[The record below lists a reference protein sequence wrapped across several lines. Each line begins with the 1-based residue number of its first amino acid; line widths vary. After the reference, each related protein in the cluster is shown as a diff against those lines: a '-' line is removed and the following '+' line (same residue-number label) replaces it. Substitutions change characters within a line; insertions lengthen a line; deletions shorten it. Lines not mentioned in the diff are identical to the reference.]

1 MRFSPFKRTLIAM
14 SLGVLAFQAKAQDY
28 DGHMGLDV
36 SLSNDAAN
44 FGLYSLRES
53 AQELTNLGVDYFFNR
68 PGDKF
73 VDVFGSIS
81 RKGMADNQNLE
92 LGIAGK
98 VFYADGHRTSESGY
112 GAMLGV
118 NGRYWLPTE
127 MPMAVGFDGLYAP
140 PITSFGDV
148 KSASQADVRLEVR
161 ILPSA
166 MAYVGYQKLNVEF
179 NKASNVS
186 MDDSLNIGV
195 NVAFE

>member
-1 MRFSPFKRTLIAM
+1 MSLTLLKRTFIVV
-14 SLGVLAFQAKAQDY
+14 SLGILSLQAKAGDY

-53 AQELTNLGVDYFFNR
+53 AQEITNLGVDYFFNR

-73 VDVFGSIS
+73 LDVFGSIS
-81 RKGMADNQNLE
+81 RKGMADSQNLE
-92 LGIAGK
+92 LGISGK
-98 VFYADGHRTSESGY
+98 LFYADDNASPNTGY
-112 GAMLGV
+112 GAMLGF
-118 NGRYWLPTE
+118 NGRYWLPTQ
-127 MPMAVGFDGLYAP
+127 MPMAIGFDGLYAP

-148 KSASQADVRLEVR
+148 KSASQGDVRLEAR

-166 MAYVGYQKLNVEF
+166 IAYVGYRKLSVEF
-179 NKASNVS
+179 KQHTQN
-186 MDDSLNIGV
+186 MDDSLHIGV

>member
-1 MRFSPFKRTLIAM
+1 MSLNLFKKTFIVL
-14 SLGVLAFQAKAQDY
+14 SLGVLSSQAYAQDY

-53 AQELTNLGVDYFFNR
+53 AQEVTNLGVDYFFNR

-73 VDVFGSIS
+73 LDVFGSLS
-81 RKGMADNQNLE
+81 RKGMADSQNLE
-92 LGIAGK
+92 LGVSGK
-98 VFYADGHRTSESGY
+98 LFYADDNASSDTGY
-112 GAMLGV
+112 GAMLGF

-127 MPMAVGFDGLYAP
+127 MPMAIGFDGLYAP
-140 PITSFGDV
+140 AIVSFGDV
-148 KSASQADVRLEVR
+148 KSASQGDVRLEAR

-166 MAYVGYQKLNVEF
+166 VAYVGYRKLSVEF
-179 NKASNVS
+179 SKHTQT